1 MRISDWSSDVCS
13 ADLGSITGA
22 PKLSAMEIIHEVEHC
37 TRGPYC
43 GSIGEFAKT
52 GAGHEDG
59 GRGGWRSRFNV
70 AIRTLR
76 LTPET
81 SASEGSAVFGV
92 GSGIVADSVV
102 EDEWAE
108 CLLKARFVDRAI
120 LTAQNPRLSAAT
132 ISCRYRSI
140 RSSSAMHPTL
150 PSALNCGSFR
160 LRH

>member
-1 MRISDWSSDVCS
+1 MAADEMRSSDWSSDVCS
-13 ADLGSITGA
+13 SDLVDELFRVETYPTLFQMTTGVSAEIDGDPSLSKVIQAMFPCGSITGA
-22 PKLSAMEIIHEVEHC
+22 PKLSAMEIIHEVEHW

-81 SASEGSAVFGV
+81 SASEGSGDLGV
-92 GSGIVADSVV
+92 
-102 EDEWAE
+102 
-108 CLLKARFVDRAI
+108 
-120 LTAQNPRLSAAT
+120 
-132 ISCRYRSI
+132 
-140 RSSSAMHPTL
+140 
-150 PSALNCGSFR
+150 
-160 LRH
+160 

>member
-1 MRISDWSSDVCS
+1 MTTGVS
-13 ADLGSITGA
+13 AEIDGDPSLSKVIQAMFPCGSITGA
-22 PKLSAMEIIHEVEHC
+22 PKLSAMEIIHEVEHW

-81 SASEGSAVFGV
+81 RSEGHTSELQSLMRISYAVF
-92 GSGIVADSVV
+92 
-102 EDEWAE
+102 
-108 CLLKARFVDRAI
+108 CLKKKRTHPIQITQHNNQTQQHAI
-120 LTAQNPRLSAAT
+120 RHDYKHYIHHLQSTHVLYTHTTTTQ
-132 ISCRYRSI
+132 SI
-140 RSSSAMHPTL
+140 
-150 PSALNCGSFR
+150 
-160 LRH
+160 

>member
-1 MRISDWSSDVCS
+1 MFPC
-13 ADLGSITGA
+13 GSITGA
-22 PKLSAMEIIHEVEHC
+22 PKLSAMEIIHEVEHW

-102 EDEWAE
+102 EDEWEE
-108 CLLKARFVDRAI
+108 CLLKARFVDRSEEHTSELQSLMRISYAVFCLKKTKYISLTSTTI
-120 LTAQNPRLSAAT
+120 LTKTP
-132 ISCRYRSI
+132 Y
-140 RSSSAMHPTL
+140 
-150 PSALNCGSFR
+150 
-160 LRH
+160 